1 MLMKKITFSS
11 IKGGTGKT
19 TTSILTANALASE
32 GYRVLT
38 IDMDIQNSMSFYYLD
53 EADIIDQKNIAFALH
68 GGNLEANILESNYKG
83 VDIIPSSFNLVD
95 LRAMPVKKLSRLLEA
110 TELAYDYVIIDSAPT
125 YDNIVLNA
133 LNASDLIIS
142 PSKTSQFDYKGLLFF
157 QEKLLTETEK
167 VDNWKILMT
176 FSRNGISKNPDSLN
190 SQYKELFESTFDNI
204 LPIQIPA
211 TTLVN
216 RVIDAKEI
224 LSDAKAKHKLQL
236 SIKKLAGF
244 IAEKDLVVERW

>member
-19 TTSILTANALASE
+19 TTSILVANALASE

-38 IDMDIQNSMSFYYLD
+38 IDMDLQNSLSFYYLD
-53 EADIIDQKNIAFALH
+53 DAEAIEQKNIAFALH
-68 GGNLEANILESNYKG
+68 AGKLEENILQSNYKG
-83 VDIIPSSFNLVD
+83 IDIIPSSFNLVD
-95 LRAMPVKKLSRLLEA
+95 LRALSVKKLSKLIESS
-110 TELAYDYVIIDSAPT
+110 ELPYDFLIMDSAPT

-142 PSKTSQFDYKGLLFF
+142 PSKSSQFDYKGLLFF

-167 VDNWKILMT
+167 VGNWKILMT
-176 FSRNGISKNPDSLN
+176 FNRNGSSRNPDSLN
-190 SQYKELFESTFDNI
+190 NQYKELFESTFDNI

>member
-68 GGNLEANILESNYKG
+68 GGNLEANILESNYRG
-83 VDIIPSSFNLVD
+83 VAIIPSSFNLVD
-95 LRAMPVKKLSRLLEA
+95 LRAMPVKKLSRLLDA
-110 TELAYDYVIIDSAPT
+110 TELPYDYVIIDSAPT

-157 QEKLLTETEK
+157 QSKLLTETEK
-167 VDNWKILMT
+167 LDNWKILMT
-176 FSRNGISKNPDSLN
+176 FSRDSRTENPENLN
-190 SQYKELFESTFDNI
+190 NQYRQLFESTFDNI
-204 LPIQIPA
+204 LPFRIPE
-211 TTLVN
+211 TRLVN
-216 RVIDAKEI
+216 QIIDARAV
-224 LSDAKAKHKLQL
+224 LSSAKQKQKLQS
-236 SIKKLAGF
+236 SIKELAGF
-244 IAEKDLVVERW
+244 IAETDLSVERW

>member
-1 MLMKKITFSS
+1 
-11 IKGGTGKT
+11 
-19 TTSILTANALASE
+19 
-32 GYRVLT
+32 
-38 IDMDIQNSMSFYYLD
+38 
-53 EADIIDQKNIAFALH
+53 
-68 GGNLEANILESNYKG
+68 
-83 VDIIPSSFNLVD
+83 
-95 LRAMPVKKLSRLLEA
+95 
-110 TELAYDYVIIDSAPT
+110 
-125 YDNIVLNA
+125 
-133 LNASDLIIS
+133 
-142 PSKTSQFDYKGLLFF
+142 
-157 QEKLLTETEK
+157 
-167 VDNWKILMT
+167 MT
-176 FSRNGISKNPDSLN
+176 FNRNGISKNPDSLN

>member
-1 MLMKKITFSS
+1 MKKITFSS

-19 TTSILTANALASE
+19 TTSILVANALASA

-53 EADIIDQKNIAFALH
+53 DADIIDQKNIAFALH
-68 GGNLEANILESNYKG
+68 AGNLDANILESNYKG

-110 TELAYDYVIIDSAPT
+110 TELPYDYLIIDSAPT

-157 QEKLLTETEK
+157 QSKLLTETEK
-167 VDNWKILMT
+167 LDNWKILMT
-176 FSRNGISKNPDSLN
+176 FSRDSRTENPENLN
-190 SQYKELFESTFDNI
+190 NQYRQLFESTFDNI
-204 LPIQIPA
+204 LPFRIPE

-216 RVIDAKEI
+216 RIIDAREV
-224 LSDAKAKHKLQL
+224 LSGAKLKQKLQS
-236 SIKKLAGF
+236 SIKELAGY
-244 IAEKDLVVERW
+244 IAETELVVERW